1 MNFSALESAWTCCTP
16 TEGVLH
22 AFCKP
27 RALKLASFGTYF
39 GSPESQCQISSR
51 LTGTCGE
58 MARQTEY
65 SDSQSPYTCH
75 DLLNQTTLTGF
86 RTLSLVSVQNLGGWV
101 TILTKLA
108 SYQAM
113 KVWDV

>member
-1 MNFSALESAWTCCTP
+1 MSWTCCTP

-27 RALKLASFGTYF
+27 TALELASFGTYF
-39 GSPESQCQISSR
+39 GSPESHFRISSK

-65 SDSQSPYTCH
+65 SDSQSPSTCH
-75 DLLNQTTLTGF
+75 DLLNPTMCVSF
-86 RTLSLVSVQNLGGWV
+86 RTVSLVSVQNLGSRGS
-101 TILTKLA
+101 ILTKLA
-108 SYQAM
+108 LDQAM
-113 KVWDV
+113 KVEVVFTKSLK